1 MANTNEL
8 KQDVSCRVFVNKEAD
23 EAITK
28 FLDDVN
34 QNFNAGRATRLDAAS
49 FMINWF
55 NENAP
60 DDVVSKARRQLANGV
75 TMLDAVY
82 KMAKAGEE
90 LPLEVKMAL
99 EKHFFGI
106 DVQSGKKGKNNLK
119 QEYINDKLKESESL

>member
-1 MANTNEL
+1 MTNTNEL
-8 KQDVSCRVFVNKEAD
+8 KQDINCRVFVNKEAD
-23 EAITK
+23 AAITK

-34 QNFNAGRATRLDAAS
+34 QNFNAGKANRLDAAS

-90 LPLEVKMAL
+90 MPVEVKLAL
-99 EKHFFGI
+99 ERHFFGT
-106 DVQSGKKGKNNLK
+106 DGQPSKKGKSNLK

>member
-1 MANTNEL
+1 MTNTNEL
-8 KQDVSCRVFVNKEAD
+8 KQDINCRVFVNKEAD

-34 QNFNAGRATRLDAAS
+34 QNFSAGKATRLDAAS

-55 NENAP
+55 KDNAP

-82 KMAKAGEE
+82 KMTKAGDE
-90 LPLEVKMAL
+90 LPLEVKLAL
-99 EKHFFGI
+99 EKHFFGA
-106 DVQSGKKGKNNLK
+106 DGQPSKKVKNNLK
-119 QEYINDKLKESESL
+119 QEYINDKLKKSESL

>member
-1 MANTNEL
+1 MTNINES
-8 KQDVSCRVFVNKEAD
+8 KQDISCRVFINKEAD

-28 FLDDVN
+28 FLEDIN
-34 QNFNAGRATRLDAAS
+34 QNFNAGKATRLDAAS

-55 NENAP
+55 NENVP

-90 LPLEVKMAL
+90 LPPEVKLAL
-99 EKHFFGI
+99 EKHFFGT
-106 DVQSGKKGKNNLK
+106 DGQSSKKGKNNLK
-119 QEYINDKLKESESL
+119 QEFINDKHKESEIL